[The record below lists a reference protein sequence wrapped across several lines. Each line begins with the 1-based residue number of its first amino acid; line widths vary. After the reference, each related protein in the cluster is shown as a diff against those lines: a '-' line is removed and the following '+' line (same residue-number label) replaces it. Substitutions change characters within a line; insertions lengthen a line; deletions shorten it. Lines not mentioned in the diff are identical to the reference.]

1 MANAEQTLMNMLSPQ
16 KARLLDQQMLQQKM
30 QGKNYGGGAMG
41 NFLTAASG
49 AQAAATT
56 GAGMLGQRLATGERY
71 IGENERAQQEQVKQ
85 LQAKQSD
92 MQAKLSGKSP
102 EQLTAIYRNALT
114 AGNTGLANTTKAL
127 LDSYQTTTDSP
138 TYKNV
143 RNVLT
148 SGGEVVPA
156 RFNDKSGRYE
166 NINTGQELDVSS
178 IEVDDKTAPM
188 LEAGVIT
195 LINDVQTEADSNFFK
210 ASSMSG
216 LLERVIKEDQFT
228 SGALGALEQSVKSFL
243 GIGDDETLT
252 KKDFAAFSQVEALKL
267 LPPGSTSN
275 VEFLTA
281 LSTVPDENSSKEVIV
296 KYLQANLKAAT
307 MMADFNKHKAQFMAD
322 NGGLSVGAV
331 SDWQSKLPED
341 KKKYY
346 FETGSETTTKSEE
359 EVYDFSLDQITQ
371 EYNRRKNQQNQL
383 SPLMPQG

>member
-16 KARLLDQQMLQQKM
+16 KAKLLDQQMLQQKM
-30 QGKNYGGGAMG
+30 QGSNYGGGAMG

-346 FETGSETTTKSEE
+346 FETGSETENKKEE
-359 EVYDFSLDQITQ
+359 ESIPDFTLDQITQ
-371 EYNRRKNQQNQL
+371 EYNRRQNQF

>member
-346 FETGSETTTKSEE
+346 FETGSETENKKEE
-359 EVYDFSLDQITQ
+359 ESIPDFTLDQITQ
-371 EYNRRKNQQNQL
+371 EYNRRQNQF